1 MKALKYAILGMAAA
15 RLTQLVVDDEIT
27 EPIRDRIQRLSVKGA
42 EAGTGPLGSNLLIA
56 HPFWDKVDTAVNCH
70 ACSSVWAGGG
80 VLAAEQAGP
89 VGRFLVRTLALSQ
102 AALAV
107 KAVIERIDRG

>member
-1 MKALKYAILGMAAA
+1 MNPLKMVILGLAAA

-27 EPIRDRIQRLSVKGA
+27 SPIRDKVQVKA
-42 EAGTGPLGSNLLIA
+42 EAAPGSLIDWMDTGI
-56 HPFWDKVDTAVNCH
+56 NCH

-80 VLAAEQAGP
+80 VLAAEHAGP

-107 KAVIERIDRG
+107 KAVIERIDR